1 MTITGPSIAA
11 SGLGGDG
18 YLSSLAMV
26 QVGYM
31 KAAPRAAQRDF
42 LPGSEDSGFASQA
55 LYLTQRPAP
64 AALERMREHF
74 VPLDAPRPLAGNG
87 VSLARAFRKRIFA
100 DSCAE
105 ADAA

>member
-1 MTITGPSIAA
+1 MTITGPSIAP
-11 SGLGGDG
+11 SGLGGEG
-18 YLSSLAMV
+18 YLGSLATV
-26 QVGYM
+26 QVGCM
-31 KAAPRAAQRDF
+31 KAAPRAAQRNF
-42 LPGSEDSGFASQA
+42 LTGSEDSGFASQA

-64 AALERMREHF
+64 PALDGMRAHF